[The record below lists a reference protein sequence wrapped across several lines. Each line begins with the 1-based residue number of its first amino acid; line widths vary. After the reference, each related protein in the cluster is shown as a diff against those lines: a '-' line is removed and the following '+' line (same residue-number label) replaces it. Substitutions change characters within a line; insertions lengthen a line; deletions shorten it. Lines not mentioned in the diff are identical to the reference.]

1 MWHNSFG
8 SKFKISIWGASHA
21 PEVGVCI
28 GGVPAGIALSEADF
42 EADLSRR
49 RASAKGTTARHE
61 ADVPTIRSGVIKG
74 KTTGEMIEIV
84 FRNGDVRSADYSQF
98 EAHPR
103 PSHVD
108 FVARAKYGEEVDLR
122 GSGQFSG
129 RMTVL
134 LVAAGVVAKK
144 VVEGVQYAT
153 SIVEI
158 GGSRNEA
165 EFSDIITAAMADGDS
180 VGGIVECVA
189 KGVKV
194 GLGEPFFD
202 SAESI
207 IAHLLFSVPAVKG
220 VEFGSGFEGIRLRGS
235 ERNDRLVNS
244 DGHTAT
250 NNEGGING
258 GITNGNDLIV
268 RVAIKPTPSISCE
281 QMTYNRELDKVAPLR
296 IKGRHDACIALR
308 AAVVVESAVAIA
320 LAELTLTAHASSL
333 TSRLSSFV

>member
-8 SKFKISIWGASHA
+8 SKFKLSIWGASHA
-21 PEVGVCI
+21 PEVGVRI
-28 GGVPAGIALSEADF
+28 EGVPQGIALSEADF
-42 EADLSRR
+42 ESDLARR

-61 ADVPTIRSGVIKG
+61 ADIPILRTGVVEG
-74 KTTGEMIEIV
+74 VTTGEAIEIV
-84 FRNGDVRSADYSQF
+84 FQNGDTRSSDYSQF
-98 EAHPR
+98 ESHNR
-103 PSHVD
+103 PSHID
-108 FVARAKYGEEVDLR
+108 FTARAKYGSEVDLR

-144 VVEGVQYAT
+144 ILQNIDYKT

-158 GGSRNEA
+158 GGLRNEA
-165 EFSDIITAAMADGDS
+165 EFADIIAKAMANGDS
-180 VGGIVECVA
+180 VGGVVECRA
-189 KGVKV
+189 KGVEV

-220 VEFGSGFEGIRLRGS
+220 VEFGSGFEGVKLRGS
-235 ERNDRLVNS
+235 ERNDCFV
-244 DGHTAT
+244 DGEGHTAT

-258 GITNGNDLIV
+258 GITNGNELVV
-268 RVAIKPTPSISCE
+268 RVAIKPTASISCE
-281 QMTYNRELDKVAPLR
+281 QMTYNKELGKVAPLC

-308 AAVVVESAVAIA
+308 AAVVVEAVVAIA
-320 LAELTLTAHASSL
+320 LAELKLQ
-333 TSRLSSFV
+333 

>member
-8 SKFKISIWGASHA
+8 SKFKLSIWGASHA
-21 PEVGVCI
+21 PEVGVRI
-28 GGVPAGIALSEADF
+28 EGVPQGIALSEADF
-42 EADLSRR
+42 EADLARR

-61 ADVPTIRSGVIKG
+61 ADIPTLRTGVVEG
-74 KTTGEMIEIV
+74 VTTGEPIEIV
-84 FRNGDVRSADYSQF
+84 FQNGDTRSSDYSQF
-98 EAHPR
+98 ENHPR

-144 VVEGVQYAT
+144 ILQNIEYKT

-165 EFSDIITAAMADGDS
+165 EFADIIDAAMADGDS
-180 VGGIVECVA
+180 VGGVVECCA

-202 SAESI
+202 SVEST
-207 IAHLLFSVPAVKG
+207 IARLLFSIPAVKG
-220 VEFGSGFEGIRLRGS
+220 VEFGSGFEGVKLRGS
-235 ERNDRLVNS
+235 ERNDCFV
-244 DGHTAT
+244 DGEGHTAT

-258 GITNGNDLIV
+258 GITNGNDLVV
-268 RVAIKPTPSISCE
+268 RAAIKPTASILRE
-281 QMTYNRELDKVAPLR
+281 QITYNKKLGEVAPLC

-320 LAELTLTAHASSL
+320 LAELSL
-333 TSRLSSFV
+333 Q

>member
-21 PEVGVCI
+21 PEIGVRI
-28 GGVPAGIALSEADF
+28 EGVPQGISLSEGDF

-61 ADVPTIRSGVIKG
+61 ADIPMLRSGVADG
-74 KTTGEMIEIV
+74 TTTGEPIEIV
-84 FRNGDVRSADYSQF
+84 FQNGDTRSSDYSQF
-98 EAHPR
+98 ESHNR
-103 PSHVD
+103 PSHID
-108 FVARAKYGEEVDLR
+108 FVARAKYGNEVDLR

-129 RMTVL
+129 RMTAL
-134 LVAAGVVAKK
+134 LVAAGVIAKK
-144 VVEGVQYAT
+144 ILQNIEYQT
-153 SIVEI
+153 SIIEI

-165 EFSDIITAAMADGDS
+165 EFADIIAAAMADGDS
-180 VGGIVECVA
+180 VGGVVECRA
-189 KGVKV
+189 KGIEV

-220 VEFGSGFEGIRLRGS
+220 VEFGSGFEGVRLRGS
-235 ERNDRLVNS
+235 ERNDCFA
-244 DGHTAT
+244 DGEGHTAT

-258 GITNGNDLIV
+258 GITNGNEMVV
-268 RVAIKPTPSISCE
+268 RAAIKPTASISKE
-281 QMTYNRELDKVAPLR
+281 QMTYNKELGEVAPLR

-308 AAVVVESAVAIA
+308 AAVVVESVVAIA
-320 LAELTLTAHASSL
+320 LAELKMQQI
-333 TSRLSSFV
+333 

>member
-8 SKFKISIWGASHA
+8 SKFKLSIWGASHA
-21 PEVGVCI
+21 PEIGVRI
-28 GGVPAGIALSEADF
+28 EGVPQGISLSESDF

-61 ADVPTIRSGVIKG
+61 ADIPILRSGIANGV
-74 KTTGEMIEIV
+74 TTGEPIEIV
-84 FRNGDVRSADYSQF
+84 FQNGDTRSSDYSQF
-98 EAHPR
+98 ESHNR
-103 PSHVD
+103 PSHID
-108 FVARAKYGEEVDLR
+108 FVARAKYGNEVDLR

-129 RMTVL
+129 RMTAL
-134 LVAAGVVAKK
+134 LVAAGVIAKK
-144 VVEGVQYAT
+144 ILQNIEYQT

-165 EFSDIITAAMADGDS
+165 EFADIIAAAMADGDS
-180 VGGIVECVA
+180 VGGVIECRA
-189 KGVKV
+189 KGIEV

-220 VEFGSGFEGIRLRGS
+220 VEFGSGFEGVKLRGS
-235 ERNDRLVNS
+235 ERNDCFV
-244 DGHTAT
+244 DGEGHTAT

-258 GITNGNDLIV
+258 GITNGNDLVV
-268 RVAIKPTPSISCE
+268 RAAIKPTASISKE
-281 QMTYNRELDKVAPLR
+281 QMTYNKELGEVAPLR

-308 AAVVVESAVAIA
+308 AAVVVESVVAIA
-320 LAELTLTAHASSL
+320 LAELKLQQI
-333 TSRLSSFV
+333 